1 MGESGLNPAAEL
13 VAAVKAGEE
22 LDLSARAELGQMV
35 PASDLRDIL
44 ERRIVDERGAGA
56 IRLRGAV
63 IVGDLDLSHIRT
75 GMTVELTNCQMT
87 RICLDGASIR
97 RFTVRET
104 DPEKPGWLE
113 TAHKWRGRIGKEPA
127 LITALLFSFV
137 VIKVVWIARGDI
149 QTALGVF
156 NSAGLAS
163 VIAGGLLSALPLI
176 SAAALGVA
184 TFELSKSWPLIKAF
198 PFIRRRDTTVW
209 ILGLAAAVAC
219 FFLTPWPIMAA
230 GALLGFVSGCAVHV
244 IKAKTLFRLKLKWLG
259 KHDWRAKTVKAVGI
273 ASLALVSLVLVVN
286 PLLYAVWLPHETLTL
301 AKPRGQQVVG
311 YVLSDSN
318 GWISLL
324 RTKERHIYRF
334 RSSNVTSRVLCTAKQ
349 PSPMP
354 FVPDRLKSPSPL
366 YRILRAGTPLP
377 SCHIPG

>member
-1 MGESGLNPAAEL
+1 MGENGLSLAAEL

-22 LDLSARAELGQMV
+22 LDLSARAEVGQMV
-35 PASDLRDIL
+35 PASNLRDIL

-75 GMTVELTNCQMT
+75 GMTVELTNCQVT
-87 RICLDGASIR
+87 RICLNGASIR

-104 DPEKPGWLE
+104 DPEKPRWLE
-113 TAHKWRGRIGKEPA
+113 TAHEWRGRIGKESA
-127 LITALLFSFV
+127 LITALLFSYV

-149 QTALGVF
+149 QTALGIF

-176 SAAALGVA
+176 SAATLGVA
-184 TFELSKSWPLIKAF
+184 TFQLSKSWPFIKAF

-209 ILGLAAAVAC
+209 ILELAAASAC

-244 IKAKTLFRLKLKWLG
+244 IRAKRLFCLRLKWLG
-259 KHDWRAKTVKAVGI
+259 KHDWRAKAVKVAGI
-273 ASLALVSLVLVVN
+273 ASLALVSLVVVVN

-301 AKPRGQQVVG
+301 AKPHGQLMVG
-311 YVLSDSN
+311 HVLSDSN

-334 RSSNVTSRVLCTAKQ
+334 RSENVTARVLCTAKQ
-349 PSPMP
+349 PMPMP
-354 FVPDRLKSPSPL
+354 YVPDLIKSPSPL
-366 YRILRAGTPLP
+366 YRILSSYSPRADG
-377 SCHIPG
+377 GW